1 MENQMWIDR
10 ISKTMKKI
18 DKEFY
23 NNELAYLALTSKVE
37 RPIVDK
43 LAFCLHRNY
52 AEFDVAREW
61 TKPNEI
67 QRVDLAVLAH
77 NSPRLLLEAKAMY
90 GFDMFSSV
98 SNKRKYRCRV
108 KKDVK
113 KLMNFRP
120 NYVVERTAMILLTDT
135 NCCINDKFSQVV
147 KYLGKLKGPAI
158 SFDKLKCAVE
168 NNFEHLPVYSNG
180 SISAGKAFCVDVTVH
195 YWLFGP
201 FSAEE

>member
-1 MENQMWIDR
+1 MASKIWTNR
-10 ISKTMKKI
+10 VSKTMKVI
-18 DKEFY
+18 GEEFCD
-23 NNELAYLALTSKVE
+23 NELAYLALTSKVE

-43 LAFCLHRNY
+43 LAFCLHRDY
-52 AEFDVAREW
+52 EKFDVAREW

-67 QRVDLAVLAH
+67 QRVDLAVLDH

-90 GFDMFSSV
+90 GFDMFSSDA
-98 SNKRKYRCRV
+98 NKRKYRCRV

-113 KLMNFRP
+113 KLTKFRP

-135 NCCINDKFSQVV
+135 NCCVNDKFSQVV
-147 KYLGKLKGPAI
+147 KYLRKLQGPAI
-158 SFDKLKCAVE
+158 SFDKLKYEVE
-168 NNFEHLPVYSNG
+168 DNFKCRPIHSSG
-180 SISAGKAFCVDVTVH
+180 SICAGYEFGVNVTVH